1 MQKRYI
7 FIIFLL
13 AAMVLALL
21 LLPKVF
27 YCVNDDGC
35 KIKMSSKDC
44 KNIHPQ
50 ALLLEAISSE
60 RYITVDELS
69 SAIIGED
76 PSYEL
81 VDIRSTE
88 DFEKYSLPKAINLPF
103 DTIMDEK
110 NEAFFDTDD
119 YKIILFSNG
128 TVMADQIWSL
138 LRRKGYKNI
147 MVLKGGLNE
156 FYQTILNPQKPVDTD
171 PKDAFALY
179 DFRKAAGPYFGLPNP
194 DEYTPKLEEKPAKQ
208 VAKPILRKT
217 TTSTKKSVP
226 VKTKPKPPVEEDEGC

>member
-1 MQKRYI
+1 LVAI
-7 FIIFLL
+7 
-13 AAMVLALL
+13 VLALL

-27 YCVNDDGC
+27 YCVNDEGC

-44 KNIHPQ
+44 NNIHPQ

-60 RYITVDELS
+60 RYITADELS

-76 PSYEL
+76 PSYQL
-81 VDIRSTE
+81 VDIRSIE
-88 DFEKYSLPKAINLPF
+88 NFEKYSLPHAVNLTF

-119 YKIILFSNG
+119 YKVVLFSNG

-138 LRRKGYKNI
+138 LRRKGFKNV

-156 FYQTILNPQKPVDTD
+156 FYQTILNPQKPEDTD
-171 PKDAFALY
+171 PKEAFALY

-194 DEYTPKLEEKPAKQ
+194 EEYTPQLDVKAQKP
-208 VAKPILRKT
+208 VAKSIIKKT
-217 TTSTKKSVP
+217 HTNTKKNVP
-226 VKTKPKPPVEEDEGC
+226 VKAKTTSPVKEEEGC

>member
-13 AAMVLALL
+13 AAIVLALL

-44 KNIHPQ
+44 HNIHPK

-60 RYITVDELS
+60 RYITADELS
-69 SAIIGED
+69 SVIIGED
-76 PSYEL
+76 PSYQL
-81 VDIRSTE
+81 VDIRSNE
-88 DFEKYSLPKAINLPF
+88 QFEKYSLPNAVNLPF
-103 DTIMDEK
+103 DTVMDEK
-110 NEAFFDTDD
+110 NETFFDTDD
-119 YKIILFSNG
+119 YKVILFSNG

-138 LRRKGYKNI
+138 LRRKGFKNV

-156 FYQTILNPQKPVDTD
+156 FYQKILNPQKPADTD
-171 PKDAFALY
+171 PKEAFALY

-194 DEYTPKLEEKPAKQ
+194 EEYTPQLEVEPVKPI
-208 VAKPILRKT
+208 AKPIIKNT
-217 TTSTKKSVP
+217 NTKKSVSVKAKPVPP
-226 VKTKPKPPVEEDEGC
+226 VKEDEGC